1 MHPPHQF
8 AAVPIGRLR
17 HTIPITGSGARF
29 SPIRFLLTG
38 AAPNMGTRPVSFV
51 RRAAKQKTLCIIIYK
66 QLLFSNRGITPGS
79 SGFFGLS
86 NAGEY
91 DSLVACHRPPVCP
104 ICHVLSW
111 KLCWTL
117 SQMDLA
123 GGTFAAQKAQGQ
135 VATVSI
141 EAVRFL
147 RPVAVGDEVSCYCS
161 LGHKGGTSVAVRI
174 ETWARDRAGS
184 DPEKVTEGVFTY
196 VALDEHGKPRE
207 LDRNDAGT

>member
-1 MHPPHQF
+1 MVDQVPDVPGGPH
-8 AAVPIGRLR
+8 LR
-17 HTIPITGSGARF
+17 TIAMPRDTNASGA
-29 SPIRFLLTG
+29 I
-38 AAPNMGTRPVSFV
+38 
-51 RRAAKQKTLCIIIYK
+51 
-66 QLLFSNRGITPGS
+66 
-79 SGFFGLS
+79 FG
-86 NAGEY
+86 G
-91 DSLVACHRPPVCP
+91 
-104 ICHVLSW
+104 
-111 KLCWTL
+111 WTL

-123 GGTFAAQKAQGQ
+123 GGNFAAQKAQGR

-141 EAVRFL
+141 EAMRFL